1 MSATPTVTHDPIA
14 AAARQTYAAAGLEP
28 GGLGGAVAPLARLLR
43 AYGLVADE
51 VAGLSG
57 RAAAGYLAAQAG
69 REMLGERTA
78 SPLAGFLFANAAG
91 GWILVN
97 RDDPLVRR
105 RFSVA
110 HELGHYLLHFLPLLA
125 AADAAESRDLLEFG
139 ESLPPAQGE
148 ADAPGAGLVTLR
160 GGPSALPAPERA
172 GWEVEASRFAA
183 LVLMPEAA
191 VRTRVAALGTRGGAR
206 ESLTRRLASEFL
218 VSQAAMRR
226 RLADLGLR

>member
-1 MSATPTVTHDPIA
+1 MTAVRTVTDDRVV
-14 AAARQTYAAAGLEP
+14 AAARLAYAEAGLEP
-28 GGLGGAVAPLARLLR
+28 GGLGGTVASLARLLR
-43 AYGLVADE
+43 AGGLVADE

-69 REMLGERTA
+69 RDMLGDSTA
-78 SPLAGFLFANAAG
+78 APLAGFLFANAAG

-125 AADAAESRDLLEFG
+125 AVDATDGRDLLEFG
-139 ESLPPAQGE
+139 ESLPPVEGE
-148 ADAPGAGLVTLR
+148 ADAPGAGRVTLR
-160 GGPSALPAPERA
+160 GGPSVPAAPERA
-172 GWEVEASRFAA
+172 GWEIEANRFAA

-191 VRTRVAALGTRGGAR
+191 VRARVAALGTRGGAR